1 VQEKVGGYRGE
12 EKPRFASSGFS
23 SPLCSATSGAIILKT
38 QVFKKSAK
46 GILQQKKK
54 TLLKKIQSND
64 LKAKNA
70 SF

>member
-1 VQEKVGGYRGE
+1 LPCPYV
-12 EKPRFASSGFS
+12 PRHQAQS
-23 SPLCSATSGAIILKT
+23 ILKT